1 MFNYI
6 MLISLIEKIN
16 SINEFLFAPIDNIV
30 EKLPFADW
38 AVDAI
43 CDSIHLIPFLFFVFL
58 IIEILEFYYANKIN
72 RDVFDINIVSRKYL
86 DFIKTNL

>member
-38 AVDAI
+38 AIDAI
-43 CDSIHLIPFLFFVFL
+43 CDSIHLIPFLFFVF
-58 IIEILEFYYANKIN
+58 Y
-72 RDVFDINIVSRKYL
+72 VFGTPFFVPRAFSTACH
-86 DFIKTNL
+86 F